1 MPYTLL
7 RVTERGV
14 VLWDYHLRRLALPAG
29 SAELEALRRF
39 GREAAVGV
47 WALTATP
54 GRGLRAEPR
63 AESQLRD
70 GMPWRLEPSP
80 AADLPGPF
88 AKPAPPCLYDPVR
101 REDVATLLTPPD
113 GSEIY
118 EACRAAV
125 VAWDGEGLVCVPADR
140 PRVWSTA
147 EAAIREHL
155 RCREAPIAP
164 GAWPL
169 LLVNAVKGTCAPGAA
184 GQPNAPAAA
193 ASPFPS
199 AARAEIEALLAAL
212 ARRPG

>member
-29 SAELEALRRF
+29 SAETEALRRF
-39 GREAAVGV
+39 AREAASGV
-47 WALTATP
+47 WAVRVAV
-54 GRGLRAEPR
+54 GQGLQAEPR
-63 AESQLRD
+63 RGSQLRD
-70 GMPWRLEPSP
+70 GIPWRIAPSP
-80 AADLPGPF
+80 AAGLPGPF
-88 AKPAPPCLYDPVR
+88 PKPAAPNLYDPVR
-101 REDVATLLTPPD
+101 REDAATLLTSPD

-125 VAWDGEGLVCVPADR
+125 VAWDGAGLVCVPRDR

-155 RCREAPIAP
+155 SCREAPLAP

-169 LLVNAVKGTCAPGAA
+169 LLANAVKGTCEPGAA
-184 GQPNAPAAA
+184 GQPDARAAA
-193 ASPFPS
+193 EPFPS
-199 AARAEIEALLAAL
+199 AVRAEIEALFAAL
-212 ARRPG
+212 TRRPE

>member
-7 RVTERGV
+7 RVTGRGV
-14 VLWDYHLRRLALPAG
+14 VLWDHHLRRLALPAG
-29 SAELEALRRF
+29 SAEAEALRRF
-39 GREAAVGV
+39 ARETEVGV
-47 WALTATP
+47 WAVTTAP

-70 GMPWRLEPSP
+70 GMPWRLESSP
-80 AADLPGPF
+80 AAGLPGPF
-88 AKPAPPCLYDPVR
+88 PKPAAPSLYDSVR
-101 REDVATLLTPPD
+101 REDVATLLTSPD

-125 VAWDGEGLVCVPADR
+125 VAWDGEGLVCVPAAR

-169 LLVNAVKGTCAPGAA
+169 LLVNAVKETCEPGPAVRPSAPVAA
-184 GQPNAPAAA
+184 GPFPAAV
-193 ASPFPS
+193 
-199 AARAEIEALLAAL
+199 RAEIEALFAAL
-212 ARRPG
+212 TRRPE